1 MGTVWHAHD
10 TLLGRDVAVKE
21 IRLLSSADGAA
32 DPTDPVL
39 RRALREAQAAAR
51 LHHPGIVTVHD
62 VVSDDGRPWIVMEL
76 VGGRSLAEA
85 IREHGLLSEWRGAR
99 IGLAVIDALRVA
111 HRAGIAHRDVK
122 PANILLDGDRVV
134 LTDFGIAAI
143 HDATAL
149 TATGQMV
156 GSPAYLSPERINGQP
171 VTAAADMWALGVT
184 LYATVTGRS
193 PFQREDTQATLAA
206 IMTSRPQTP
215 AHAGRIWPVI
225 KGLLDKDPARRLT
238 AEQARELLAKVP
250 VPDGGEDPAA
260 PAATGRR
267 PGWWPVGQRR
277 RAADPDGPP
286 RTLVAPSPTLAAP
299 TALQDAPPPAPDRS
313 AEPAAAGTA
322 TAETAAAET
331 ATAETAAAE
340 TARAETARA
349 ETARAETARAETA
362 RAETAR
368 AETARAET
376 ATAETATAETA
387 TAETPAGETMEDK
400 TITAGTA
407 AVPTVDVAPVVLP
420 PFEPAAVVPLAPY
433 PDAPTRTPR
442 ARTGWLAALVVGGL
456 LLAGGILRASWPGS
470 GEEADALTSSG
481 LASPAVA
488 GPGSAKPAASAT
500 PSAPVN
506 PALDPCLVGTWRM
519 RSEQVMGEID
529 GVQYRYTSP
538 GGMVMRIWPNGKET
552 DDYSKFVARTVT
564 VKGVKYTDLTR
575 GVETLHVETRNGRYY
590 PSDFSGGKTRTLTRN
605 GRVTRRYSDSSPADN
620 LPYICTETSVTIYGN
635 DKVSTGAFTR
645 LSHTP

>member
-32 DPTDPVL
+32 DPADPVL

-299 TALQDAPPPAPDRS
+299 TARQDAPPPAPGRS

-322 TAETAAAET
+322 TGKT
-331 ATAETAAAE
+331 ATAETAA
-340 TARAETARA
+340 
-349 ETARAETARAETA
+349 
-362 RAETAR
+362 

-387 TAETPAGETMEDK
+387 AAETMEDK

-456 LLAGGILRASWPGS
+456 LLAGGILRACWPGS
-470 GEEADALTSSG
+470 GEEADALT
-481 LASPAVA
+481 LATPAVA